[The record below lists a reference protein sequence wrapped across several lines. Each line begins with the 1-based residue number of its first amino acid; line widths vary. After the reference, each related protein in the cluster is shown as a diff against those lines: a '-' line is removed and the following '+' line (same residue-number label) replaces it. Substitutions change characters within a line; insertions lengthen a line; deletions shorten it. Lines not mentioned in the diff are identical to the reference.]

1 MAVDMLL
8 KIEGVDGESVIRGHE
23 REIDVLAWSWGMSQS
38 GSMHIA
44 TGGGSGKVS
53 VQDIA
58 LTKRV
63 DKASPVIWQYCCS
76 GKHFP
81 RALLTVRKAG
91 DSPVEYLKIKMEK
104 VLITSMTTGGS
115 GGDDMV
121 MEHIGLNFAS
131 FEMKYIPQNPDGS
144 AGAEVTTQWNI
155 AANTPSV

>member
-8 KIEGVDGESVIRGHE
+8 KIEGVEGESVISGHE
-23 REIDVLAWSWGMSQS
+23 REIDIVAWSWGMNQS
-38 GSMHIA
+38 GSMHVA

-76 GKHFP
+76 GRHFEK
-81 RALLTVRKAG
+81 AQLTVRKAG
-91 DSPVEYLKIKMEK
+91 DNPVEYLKIKMDK

-115 GGDDMV
+115 GGDDQV

-131 FEMKYIPQNPDGS
+131 FEMNYIPQNADGT
-144 AGAEVTTQWNI
+144 AGAEVTTTWNI
-155 AANTPSV
+155 AANRP